1 MSDGVRPVSGG
12 GLSRRDLLRLGGAG
26 GVVLASSGWL
36 AACVAPPG
44 PPVDPTSTT
53 TTTTTPPFTGYGAL
67 GAADANGLRLPAGF
81 TSRVVATTG
90 EAVGSTSYTWPAD
103 PDGGA
108 TFATEDGGWI
118 YVANAESFAPNG
130 GASMIRFG
138 SDGTITHAQ
147 RILSGTNRNCAGG
160 ATPWGTWLSCE
171 EFAGGRVWECDPTG
185 ANAAVVR
192 PLLGTFSHEAVAVD
206 PVGQALY
213 LTEDVPDGALYRFR
227 PTAYPDL
234 ATGTLEVLTESGGTL
249 AWVAVPDPSA
259 SSTATRNQV
268 ADTKRFNGG
277 EGICWFDDSVYFTTK
292 GDNVVRRY
300 TPSTNALVEVYR
312 AGSGAVL
319 TGVDNITTNQAGDL
333 FVAEDGGDMQIVMVR
348 GTTVEAVAQ
357 VTGVSGSEMTGPAF
371 SPDGSRLYFSSQ
383 RNPGRTYE
391 VTGPWQH
398 L

>member
-1 MSDGVRPVSGG
+1 
-12 GLSRRDLLRLGGAG
+12 
-26 GVVLASSGWL
+26 
-36 AACVAPPG
+36 
-44 PPVDPTSTT
+44 
-53 TTTTTPPFTGYGAL
+53 
-67 GAADANGLRLPAGF
+67 
-81 TSRVVATTG
+81 
-90 EAVGSTSYTWPAD
+90 
-103 PDGGA
+103 
-108 TFATEDGGWI
+108 
-118 YVANAESFAPNG
+118 
-130 GASMIRFG
+130 MIRFG

-268 ADTKRFNGG
+268 PDTKRFNGG
-277 EGICWFDDSVYFTTK
+277 EGICWFDDSVSFTTK

-348 GTTVEAVAQ
+348 GATVEAVVQ
-357 VTGVSGSEMTGPAF
+357 VTGVSGSEITGPAF
-371 SPDGSRLYFSSQ
+371 SPDGTRLYFSSQ
-383 RNPGRTYE
+383 RSPGRTYE

-398 L
+398 V